1 MESITFLDPNKL
13 FELVQDSV
21 QNLELNLCR
30 KFEFGTRVGLY
41 IHVSCLIERLV
52 TKQEV
57 SYHLSENK
65 EVDAVFR
72 KKIRDSFYNV
82 TNVFGVELPQSE
94 IAYIYE
100 YIHIS

>member
-1 MESITFLDPNKL
+1 M
-13 FELVQDSV
+13 
-21 QNLELNLCR
+21 
-30 KFEFGTRVGLY
+30 
-41 IHVSCLIERLV
+41 IERLV

>member
-1 MESITFLDPNKL
+1 M
-13 FELVQDSV
+13 
-21 QNLELNLCR
+21 
-30 KFEFGTRVGLY
+30 GLY